1 MGKVRPCLP
10 EATASKEP
18 DEDPNPGLNPESVF
32 LPLQFP
38 APPMASL
45 QPGYINCIMIHLFI

>member
-1 MGKVRPCLP
+1 MGKVRPRLP

-32 LPLQFP
+32 VPLQFP

-45 QPGYINCIMIHLFI
+45 QLASITVL

>member
-1 MGKVRPCLP
+1 MGKVRPRLP

-32 LPLQFP
+32 VPLQFP

-45 QPGYINCIMIHLFI
+45 QLAYITVL